1 MRGGGRGGTR
11 GLTRLP
17 PSLQRLGGVE
27 IKALNV
33 AGITV
38 NTWGGAWYTVAKY
51 RMRLRRDREKGEKGE
66 KGGGGGRPPG
76 LPPLAGG
83 PLARSLDAP
92 LLLTAPDALSFATRD
107 EIERLGATKA
117 VVLGGAASLSRVVV
131 DELER
136 DLGSS
141 SSASPVTTAST
152 RQR

>member
-51 RMRLRRDREKGEKGE
+51 RMRLRRDREKGEKG
-66 KGGGGGRPPG
+66 GGGGRPPG

-83 PLARSLDAP
+83 PLAKGRAGRGFGSN
-92 LLLTAPDALSFATRD
+92 
-107 EIERLGATKA
+107 GAG
-117 VVLGGAASLSRVVV
+117 VGGALNPVVARQ
-131 DELER
+131 DT
-136 DLGSS
+136 
-141 SSASPVTTAST
+141 SPRGGREAW
-152 RQR
+152 